1 MHRDGRYVAV
11 TRKQF
16 AVLEVLVAA
25 DGGVVSAEQLLERA
39 WDENAD
45 PFTNA
50 VRITVSALRKRLG
63 EPWVIATVPGV
74 GYRIDVLPPRWT
86 TAHLI
91 VARRRGPSA
100 RLRLTL
106 SFAGVVVVTGAL
118 LLAVVWLYLL
128 RYVPRTVD
136 STSGFVPGR
145 GDLVDAFAPRAA
157 LALVVL
163 LVLGMVCGWLL
174 AGRLLAPSTAWRRPP
189 GSSVRGRSHRV
200 GLMGR
205 SDEFRELADAFDAM
219 LTTVEAQVES
229 QRRFA
234 ADASH
239 ELRTP
244 LAVTRTLLDVAR
256 EDPSH
261 DPSTLVERLSAINTR
276 AVNLT
281 EALLLSRAGHQPPTG
296 ETVDLSL
303 LAEEAVETLLSLAE
317 RKAITLEAAGDT
329 AVTTGSPALLL
340 QVATNLVHNGVV
352 HNCPRPGRTP
362 WTRSSASAP
371 ASTATTWCSRSRAPA
386 RRSRPSCCRR
396 SRNRSGEGPRA
407 STTTTAA
414 RGSASRSWTPSSGAR
429 RSARR
434 RSTTRR
440 RPGRPGAPAPTPT
453 GDDDGCAVRVAR
465 TANAPSAPLL
475 LVGRQRPRVA
485 RGYSSK
491 RSA

>member
-1 MHRDGRYVAV
+1 M
-11 TRKQF
+11 
-16 AVLEVLVAA
+16 
-25 DGGVVSAEQLLERA
+25 
-39 WDENAD
+39 
-45 PFTNA
+45 
-50 VRITVSALRKRLG
+50 
-63 EPWVIATVPGV
+63 
-74 GYRIDVLPPRWT
+74 
-86 TAHLI
+86 
-91 VARRRGPSA
+91 ARRRGPSA

-136 STSGFVPGR
+136 SASEFVPGR

-174 AGRLLAPSTAWRRPP
+174 AGRLLAPLDRLAEAARLVGQ
-189 GSSVRGRSHRV
+189 GSLSHRV

-261 DPSTLVERLSAINTR
+261 DPSTLVERLSVINTR

-281 EALLLSRAGHQPPTG
+281 EALLLLSRAGHQPPTG

-352 HNCPRPGRTP
+352 HNLPSSRQDARDAFVRIHTGVDGDHVVLEVESTGEEVPSELLSTLTEPFRRGAARLHDDHGGTGLGLAIVDAVVRGHGGRLDVAARPGGGLVVRVRLPRPRPG
-362 WTRSSASAP
+362 
-371 ASTATTWCSRSRAPA
+371 
-386 RRSRPSCCRR
+386 
-396 SRNRSGEGPRA
+396 
-407 STTTTAA
+407 TTTT
-414 RGSASRSWTPSSGAR
+414 
-429 RSARR
+429 
-434 RSTTRR
+434 
-440 RPGRPGAPAPTPT
+440 
-453 GDDDGCAVRVAR
+453 DV
-465 TANAPSAPLL
+465 PSA
-475 LVGRQRPRVA
+475 
-485 RGYSSK
+485 
-491 RSA
+491 